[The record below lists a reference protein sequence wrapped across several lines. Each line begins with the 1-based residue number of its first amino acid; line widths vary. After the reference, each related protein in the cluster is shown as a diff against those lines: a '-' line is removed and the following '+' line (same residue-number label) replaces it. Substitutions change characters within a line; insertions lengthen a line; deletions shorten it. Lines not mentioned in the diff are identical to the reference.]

1 MNKEVGVKEG
11 MIISGEVE
19 LNIICSRTGK
29 VLNHFT
35 EKNLIVNLGKK
46 TISRLIGGAGQAV
59 NKISVGEGTTPAA
72 VTDTSLVN
80 AFSKNVDAVN
90 YPADD
95 KVRFSF
101 SLDSGEANGLT
112 ITELGLLNNSNELF
126 SRKVRAAIVKTSAI
140 LITGFWTITIN

>member
-1 MNKEVGVKEG
+1 MKKVVGVKEG
-11 MIISGEVE
+11 LIISGGVD
-19 LNIICSRTGK
+19 LKVICAKTGK
-29 VLNHFT
+29 VLDHFE

-46 TISRLIGGAGQAV
+46 TIARLIGGAGQFV

-72 VTDTSLVN
+72 VTDTTLVN
-80 AFSKNVDAVN
+80 AFTKNIDAVQ

-101 SLDSGEANGLT
+101 SFDSNEANGLS
-112 ITELGLLNNSNELF
+112 ITELGLLNNNNELF